1 MRILFI
7 GYSNVIKRRVLPF
20 IGQIGSIDA
29 VDIAKF
35 VLQRDEQVG
44 QFNMPGKI
52 FTSYEEA
59 LEKSKADIAYIS
71 TVNSAHAFWTEKA
84 LNRGMHVIVDK
95 PAFLTFDKAMEMVSL
110 AKERNLGIA
119 EATVYPFHSLI
130 YKVNDIII
138 KENLFP
144 TNLTINFSFPPMNSD
159 NFRYNKDLGGGAIND
174 LGPYCVSAGRIF
186 FKQAPEKLFCLINDY
201 DVKCG
206 VETSFSVLAKYD
218 NGRSL
223 IGNFGFNS
231 EYLNRL
237 NILGTNFSF
246 EIKRVFSPPA
256 DLENEVLFK
265 MNNSLK
271 VMKTERSNCF
281 INFLQKFI
289 ESINVGDFSIYSSLI
304 VSDAKSME
312 LLKMNI
318 VNKNI

>member
-7 GYSNVIKRRVLPF
+7 GYSNLIKRRILPF
-20 IGQIGSIDA
+20 IEQIGSIDA

-35 VLQRDEQVG
+35 DLQKDEEIEHY
-44 QFNMPGKI
+44 NLPGKI

-59 LEKSKADIAYIS
+59 INKSKAELAYIS
-71 TVNSAHAFWTEKA
+71 TVNSVHGIWSEKA

-95 PAFLTFDKAMEMVSL
+95 PAFLNLEKTLAMVSL
-110 AKERNLGIA
+110 AKERHLGIA
-119 EATVYPFHSLI
+119 EATVYPFHSQI
-130 YKVNDIII
+130 YKVIDIINN
-138 KENLFP
+138 ENLYP

-159 NFRYNKDLGGGAIND
+159 NFRYNKNLGGGAIND

-186 FKQAPEKLFCLINDY
+186 FNNVPERIFCLINDY
-201 DVKCG
+201 DVRCD
-206 VETSFSVLAKYD
+206 VETSFSVLAQYS

-237 NILGTNFSF
+237 NILGTNFSV
-246 EIKRVFSPPA
+246 EINRVFSPPA
-256 DLENEVLFK
+256 ELENEVLFK
-265 MNNSLK
+265 MNNSLQ

-289 ESINVGDFSIYSSLI
+289 ESINVGDFSIYSSSI

-312 LLKMNI
+312 LLKMNMI
-318 VNKNI
+318 NKDI